1 MVAGTGYDAC
11 RQDRRHT
18 LAVSPAGRT
27 GNPKSVRC
35 SPGLLADLLFA
46 SFGLFAPPNVTS
58 AVTLTLCAL
67 AVAGAVGMILELEQG
82 FRRTHPYLAA
92 TDAPGRR
99 GVGSPINRRRIAV
112 RQLVLRREFCP
123 IHYPPQSVQGPLS
136 EARLNAH
143 PYTPPVELLRADWI
157 LPQLRMLRFDLR

>member
-27 GNPKSVRC
+27 GNPKSVRR
-35 SPGLLADLLFA
+35 SPGLLADLTVRQFW
-46 SFGLFAPPNVTS
+46 SVRVTS

-82 FRRTHPYLAA
+82 FGGLIHI
-92 TDAPGRR
+92 
-99 GVGSPINRRRIAV
+99 SPQPMRQAV
-112 RQLVLRREFCP
+112 EVL
-123 IHYPPQSVQGPLS
+123 
-136 EARLNAH
+136 EARLTGDES
-143 PYTPPVELLRADWI
+143 P
-157 LPQLRMLRFDLR
+157 